1 MLVTSIQVPSP
12 TIVPICSHQKK
23 GTSKASQESTRF
35 SNVKCWPHGTIMTW
49 TGSPTIMC
57 ISLRLTKIMRANVR
71 CVTILH
77 NIQHAEKHC
86 TTTVY
91 LKPLPLFG
99 ATIHPKPEAE
109 MNVFCSIVQSS
120 INLWLRNKWISIYHF
135 HHLMPQQALLSRQSA
150 TVLAPAG
157 IDS

>member
-1 MLVTSIQVPSP
+1 
-12 TIVPICSHQKK
+12 
-23 GTSKASQESTRF
+23 
-35 SNVKCWPHGTIMTW
+35 
-49 TGSPTIMC
+49 MC
-57 ISLRLTKIMRANVR
+57 ISSRLTKIKRANVHG
-71 CVTILH
+71 VTILR
-77 NIQHAEKHC
+77 NLQHAEKHC

-91 LKPLPLFG
+91 LKSIPLFG
-99 ATIHPKPEAE
+99 ATTHPKLEAE

-135 HHLMPQQALLSRQSA
+135 HHLMPQQALLSRQST